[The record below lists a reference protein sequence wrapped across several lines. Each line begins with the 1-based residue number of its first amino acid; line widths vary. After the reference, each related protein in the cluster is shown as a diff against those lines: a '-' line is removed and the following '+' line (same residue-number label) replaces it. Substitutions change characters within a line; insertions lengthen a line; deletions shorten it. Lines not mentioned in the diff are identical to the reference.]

1 MNTLRLAEET
11 YIDEVKMV
19 RQTPKKTE
27 QAWSQLGT
35 LSLLTMIKVLKSL
48 KQPNTANMHTAD
60 C

>member
-1 MNTLRLAEET
+1 MAEET
-11 YIDEVKMV
+11 YIDEGKMV

-35 LSLLTMIKVLKSL
+35 VSLLTMIKVPKSL
-48 KQPNTANMHTAD
+48 KQPNTANTHTAD